1 MSPLL
6 VATIVLVPAGMLA
19 ILALASYLEGWL
31 ARRR

>member
-19 ILALASYLEGWL
+19 ILALASYLEDRL
-31 ARRR
+31 ARHR